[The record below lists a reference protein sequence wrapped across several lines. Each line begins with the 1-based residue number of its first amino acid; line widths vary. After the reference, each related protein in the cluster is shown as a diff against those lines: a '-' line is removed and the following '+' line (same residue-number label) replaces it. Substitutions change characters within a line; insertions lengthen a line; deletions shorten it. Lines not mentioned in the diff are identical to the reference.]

1 MLRAAIAAL
10 FKPYLSKQARSCEF
24 LGRDGFDY
32 GSPFVGLNCLL
43 VFLSLQGQAAGSTGR
58 T

>member
-1 MLRAAIAAL
+1 MGAL
-10 FKPYLSKQARSCEF
+10 FEPYLSKQARLCEF
-24 LGRDGFDY
+24 LGRDTFDY
-32 GSPFVGLNCLL
+32 GSPFMRLNWLL